1 MSELA
6 CYTRVCGIDLAKESL
21 ELRVR
26 TPDADLALALGYDDS
41 DCDRVVELCQK
52 HQIQIVVVEA
62 TGGLQRK
69 LALALVQAAIPVAI
83 INPGRIR
90 HYALA
95 EGMIA
100 KTDKVDARIIALF
113 ALKIAPKPTSVRNAQ
128 QEQLARLAARKAQL
142 TWARV
147 DEANR
152 LQQEGDAQALASIQ
166 RHLKFLAK
174 EIEKMDQQ
182 LDALITADVTLQ
194 SKVEAADTVLGVGRA
209 SAVALIVNMPEL
221 GTMTGKQAASL
232 AGVAPFAKESGT
244 SVGER
249 HIQGGR
255 APVRSVLYMCTL
267 TAVRCEGK
275 LRDFYQKRLQAGHC
289 KMEALTACMRKLLV
303 IINARVRDT
312 LLALNA
318 ATPQG
323 QGGVAIAAGG

>member
-6 CYTRVCGIDLAKESL
+6 FYTRVCGIDLAKESL
-21 ELRVR
+21 ELRIR
-26 TPDADLALALGYDDS
+26 TPDADLAVSLGYDDA
-41 DCDRVVELCQK
+41 DCDRVVELCRQ
-52 HQIQIVVVEA
+52 HLVQIVVVEA
-62 TGGLQRK
+62 TGGLQRR
-69 LALALVQAAIPVAI
+69 LALALVKAAIPVAI

-95 EGMIA
+95 EGMMA

-142 TWARV
+142 IWAKV
-147 DEANR
+147 DETNR
-152 LQQEGDAQALASIQ
+152 LQQEGDADALGSIQ
-166 RHLKFLAK
+166 RHLKFLKK
-174 EIEKMDQQ
+174 ELDRVDRR
-182 LDALITADVTLQ
+182 LDALICADVTLQ

-221 GTMTGKQAASL
+221 GTLTGKQAASL
-232 AGVAPFAKESGT
+232 AGVAPFAKESGK

-275 LRDFYQKRLQAGHC
+275 LRDFYEKRIKAGHC
-289 KMEALTACMRKLLV
+289 KMEALTACMRKMLV

-312 LLALNA
+312 LLALKAGKA
-318 ATPQG
+318 ADPG
-323 QGGVAIAAGG
+323 AAVTAG